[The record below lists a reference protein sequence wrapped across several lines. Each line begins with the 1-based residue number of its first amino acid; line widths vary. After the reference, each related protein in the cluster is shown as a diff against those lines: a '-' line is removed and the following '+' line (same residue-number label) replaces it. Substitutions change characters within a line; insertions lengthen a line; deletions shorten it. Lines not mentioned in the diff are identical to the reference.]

1 MSAMDTPRP
10 RASSVEMLL
19 LRDRLGLGRYRK
31 TAARDPQKRKLL
43 LELSLER
50 IEKAERDNYTLL
62 GPRKRRVRFS
72 AA

>member
-1 MSAMDTPRP
+1 MSSTNRTRQ

-31 TAARDPQKRKLL
+31 TAKRDQEKRKLL
-43 LELSLER
+43 LELALER
-50 IEKAERDNYTLL
+50 IAKAELSDFIPV
-62 GPRKRRVRFS
+62 GFRKRRVRFP